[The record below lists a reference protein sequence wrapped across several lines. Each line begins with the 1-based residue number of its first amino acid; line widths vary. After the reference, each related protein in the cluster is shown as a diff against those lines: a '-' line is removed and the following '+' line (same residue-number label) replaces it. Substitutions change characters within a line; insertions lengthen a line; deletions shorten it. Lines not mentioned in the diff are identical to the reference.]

1 MLILTLKRLAS
12 MILIMLVVSFILF
25 ALFETDKKEV
35 AGKVL
40 GPYSSDE
47 QRDIWLEKNGYNK
60 PFLERYVFWIYNAVR
75 GDFGQSIQL
84 KVPVSQVLG
93 ARLKNTGILALGLFL
108 LMVPISLTM
117 GIFAG
122 MKEGSIRDRVI
133 SVTAVVTTSVPEFA
147 IATFLTAIF
156 VFGLDWLPGTSA
168 MASGFDIKQLV
179 LPVGVL
185 LIYDMGYVARMTRAS
200 MAEVMTSQYV
210 RTAIL
215 KGIPYRRV
223 ILRHALRN
231 ALIAPFTVIML
242 QLNWL
247 LSGVIVVE
255 VFFAYKGFGSLL
267 YDAALFG
274 DIYVIE
280 ACTLVAVFVAVFS
293 QFISDVGYTLLN
305 PRIRF

>member
-1 MLILTLKRLAS
+1 MLILTLKRLTS

-25 ALFETDKKEV
+25 ALFESDKLEV

-40 GPYSSDE
+40 GPYSSHE
-47 QRDIWLEKNGYNK
+47 QREIWLEKNGYNQ
-60 PFLERYVFWIYNAVR
+60 PFLKRYVFWVYDAIR

-84 KVPVSQVLG
+84 KVPVSEVLG
-93 ARLKNTGILALGLFL
+93 KRLENTGILALGLFL
-108 LMVPISLTM
+108 LMIPISLTM

-122 MKEGSIRDRVI
+122 MKEGSFRDRAI

-156 VFGLDWLPGTSA
+156 VFWLDWLPGTSA
-168 MASGFDIKQLV
+168 MSSGFDFKELV

-223 ILRHALRN
+223 IVKHALRN

-293 QFISDVGYTLLN
+293 QFLSDVGYTLLN